1 MFRLKPLA
9 LLIGLL
15 GTTHS
20 YAASNTADLTQSGA
34 QNTAALTQTGQGN
47 HSVQVQLGT
56 DTRQTVLQTGELNAA
71 SIYQGERTRGT
82 IDIDQSGE
90 SHLVEIYQ
98 DTRGWSTVA
107 VTQRGSVNE
116 VRIDQGSN
124 NAGRV
129 TSYQE
134 GTHNLHDFRLEN
146 MSGTPSLSARTLGN
160 GNTMRVVQG
169 EDAQYFMDAD
179 LVQNGD
185 NNLIDLQQQW
195 RRQEAEVNQ
204 QGNGNIVQVQQSGL
218 GPIEGELSGSLTQ
231 ASQNGNDNVMN
242 VRQGSDGNTLISSQN
257 GDRNTLDVQQW
268 GWSGYLTTKMTNRLE
283 ATVNGND
290 NRMTV
295 VQTGG
300 AGAHEITAEQTGNNN
315 EMNLSQRNTTD
326 SSLDMAQRGD
336 GLAMTVTQMNTQN
349 DHFALVQE
357 GTNHTLSLERS
368 GIGNEAIVS
377 QLGTANMASMIQQ

>member
-1 MFRLKPLA
+1 M
-9 LLIGLL
+9 
-15 GTTHS
+15 
-20 YAASNTADLTQSGA
+20 
-34 QNTAALTQTGQGN
+34 
-47 HSVQVQLGT
+47 
-56 DTRQTVLQTGELNAA
+56 
-71 SIYQGERTRGT
+71 
-82 IDIDQSGE
+82 
-90 SHLVEIYQ
+90 
-98 DTRGWSTVA
+98 A

-218 GPIEGELSGSLTQ
+218 GPIEGELSGSLMQ
-231 ASQNGNDNVMN
+231 ASQTGNDNILN
-242 VRQGSDGNTLISSQN
+242 VQQGNDGNTLVSSQN

-268 GWSGYLTTKMTNRLE
+268 G
-283 ATVNGND
+283 
-290 NRMTV
+290 
-295 VQTGG
+295 
-300 AGAHEITAEQTGNNN
+300 
-315 EMNLSQRNTTD
+315 
-326 SSLDMAQRGD
+326 
-336 GLAMTVTQMNTQN
+336 
-349 DHFALVQE
+349 
-357 GTNHTLSLERS
+357 
-368 GIGNEAIVS
+368 
-377 QLGTANMASMIQQ
+377 

>member
-1 MFRLKPLA
+1 M
-9 LLIGLL
+9 
-15 GTTHS
+15 
-20 YAASNTADLTQSGA
+20 
-34 QNTAALTQTGQGN
+34 
-47 HSVQVQLGT
+47 
-56 DTRQTVLQTGELNAA
+56 
-71 SIYQGERTRGT
+71 
-82 IDIDQSGE
+82 
-90 SHLVEIYQ
+90 
-98 DTRGWSTVA
+98 A

-218 GPIEGELSGSLTQ
+218 GPIEGELSGSLMQ
-231 ASQNGNDNVMN
+231 AFQNGNDNVMN

-268 GWSGYLTTKMTNRLE
+268 GWSGYLATKMTNRLE

-295 VQTGG
+295 VQMGG

-336 GLAMTVTQMNTQN
+336 GLVMTVTQMNTQN

>member
-1 MFRLKPLA
+1 M
-9 LLIGLL
+9 
-15 GTTHS
+15 
-20 YAASNTADLTQSGA
+20 
-34 QNTAALTQTGQGN
+34 
-47 HSVQVQLGT
+47 
-56 DTRQTVLQTGELNAA
+56 
-71 SIYQGERTRGT
+71 
-82 IDIDQSGE
+82 
-90 SHLVEIYQ
+90 
-98 DTRGWSTVA
+98 A
-107 VTQRGSVNE
+107 VTQRGSVSE
-116 VRIDQGSN
+116 ARIDQGSN

-146 MSGTPSLSARTLGN
+146 MSGMPSLNARPLGN

-195 RRQEAEVNQ
+195 RHQEAEVNQ

-218 GPIEGELSGSLTQ
+218 GPIEGELSGSLMQT
-231 ASQNGNDNVMN
+231 SQPGNDNILN
-242 VRQGSDGNTLISSQN
+242 VQQGSDGNTLVSSQN

-295 VQTGG
+295 VQMGG
-300 AGAHEITAEQTGNNN
+300 AGAHEIMAEQTGNNN

-326 SSLDMAQRGD
+326 SSPDMAQRGD
-336 GLAMTVTQMNTQN
+336 GLVMTVTQMNTQN

-377 QLGTANMASMIQQ
+377 